1 MVLVQL
7 WQPVVFCESFRTCS
21 GDTMWLAFYVRQS
34 GSPPDAK
41 TDGRSAFLESSLLFD
56 DLLQNREFPGLQGT
70 YPPLQEKPYANVL
83 LGAVENLNRII
94 GRRAIDRAAA
104 ILLQELKERLTPG
117 MVEERED
124 FLPDSLHF
132 VAVDRLD
139 GLLNRGAS
147 RVGDTCDVEVFW
159 FHDGWI
165 FVLSLQNLGRFGDQA
180 KSSRGW
186 SKPLS

>member
-7 WQPVVFCESFRTCS
+7 WQPVVFCEFFRTCS

-70 YPPLQEKPYANVL
+70 YPALQGKPYANVL

-132 VAVDRLD
+132 VA
-139 GLLNRGAS
+139 GLMVCSTAARRASVILAMSRFSGSMMVGYLCFRCKILGAS
-147 RVGDTCDVEVFW
+147 ASACCYNMGAFA
-159 FHDGWI
+159 
-165 FVLSLQNLGRFGDQA
+165 L
-180 KSSRGW
+180 
-186 SKPLS
+186 